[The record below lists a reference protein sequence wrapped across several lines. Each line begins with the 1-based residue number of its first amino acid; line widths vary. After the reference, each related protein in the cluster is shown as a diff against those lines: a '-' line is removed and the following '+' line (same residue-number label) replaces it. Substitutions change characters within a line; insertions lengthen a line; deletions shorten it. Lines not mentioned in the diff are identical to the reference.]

1 MSEVILSGAI
11 RTNVAQL
18 RQTAQLIA
26 MVQNRLSTGK
36 KVNSALDNPAAFFA
50 SQELSSRATS
60 LSTVL
65 DGIGNGSKTLEAANA
80 ALTALTNLVNSAESV
95 ANSALA
101 SARTTASTAGTVAAL
116 TGTSSFSVAN
126 GNTIT
131 VNDGTVTA
139 TITSTGTLSVQQ
151 ILDGVNNT
159 ASLKVKA
166 SLTSDGRILLEA
178 TGTNSIVIAGSATA
192 PEKLQFG
199 LTAGTTVGGS
209 LNSSRS
215 TLAAQFDTLRGQI
228 DALAAD
234 AGFDGINLLNGG
246 TLKISLNET
255 GSSSLSVTGVSFN
268 SAGLGIVASTNTFQT
283 DKDINDAIG
292 RLKTALSSLQTQ
304 TSVFSSNQS
313 MIDARQDFTNSMID
327 TLNSAADTLVT
338 ADSNE
343 DAALLLALQTRQ
355 ELSMTALSIA
365 ASNDQSILR
374 LFR

>member
-1 MSEVILSGAI
+1 MSEIILSGAI

-26 MVQNRLSTGK
+26 LVQNRLATGK

-50 SQELSSRATS
+50 AQELSSRALS
-60 LSTVL
+60 LGTVL
-65 DGIGNGSKTLEAANA
+65 DGIGTGTKTLEAATA

-101 SARTTASTAGTVAAL
+101 SARTTASVTGSVAGL
-116 TGTSSFSVAN
+116 TGASSFSVAN

-139 TITSTGTLSVQQ
+139 TITSTGTLTVQQ

-166 SLTSDGRILLEA
+166 SLTADGRILLEA
-178 TGTNSIVIAGSATA
+178 TGTNSIVVGGTSSPA
-192 PEKLQFG
+192 EKLQFG
-199 LTAGTTVGGS
+199 LVAGTTVGGS

-215 TLAAQFDTLRGQI
+215 SLAAQFDTLRSQI
-228 DALAAD
+228 DQLAAD
-234 AGFDGINLLNGG
+234 AGFDGVNLLNGG
-246 TLKISLNET
+246 TLKINLNET
-255 GSSSLSVTGVSFN
+255 GSSSLSVTGVTFN
-268 SAGLGIVASTNTFQT
+268 SAGLGVAASTNTWQT
-283 DKDINDAIG
+283 DKDINDAIAD
-292 RLKTALSSLQTQ
+292 LQSALTSLQTQ

-313 MIDARQDFTNSMID
+313 LVAAREDFTNSMID
-327 TLNSAADTLVT
+327 TLNTAADNLVV
-338 ADSNE
+338 ADGNE

-355 ELSMTALSIA
+355 ELAMTALSIA
-365 ASNDQSILR
+365 AANDQSILR
-374 LFR
+374 LFS

>member
-1 MSEVILSGAI
+1 MSDIILSGAI
-11 RTNVAQL
+11 RTNVATL

-26 MVQNRLSTGK
+26 AVQNRLATGK
-36 KVNSALDNPAAFFA
+36 KVNSALDNPTAFFA
-50 SQELSSRATS
+50 AQELSSRAVS
-60 LSTVL
+60 LGTVL
-65 DGIGNGSKTLEAANA
+65 DGISTGTKTLEAANA

-101 SARTTASTAGTVAAL
+101 SARTTASNTGTVAAL
-116 TGTSSFSVAN
+116 TGTSSFLVAS

-139 TITSTGTLSVQQ
+139 TITSTGSVTVQQ

-166 SLTSDGRILLEA
+166 SLTADGRILLEA
-178 TGTNSIVIAGSATA
+178 TGTNSIVIGGTSTA
-192 PEKLQFG
+192 PEKAQFG
-199 LTAGTTVGGS
+199 LTAGTTTGGS

-215 TLAAQFDTLRGQI
+215 SLAAQFDTLRGQI
-228 DALAAD
+228 DALATD

-246 TLKISLNET
+246 TLKINLNET
-255 GSSSLSVTGVSFN
+255 GSSSLSVTGVTFN
-268 SAGLGIVASTNTFQT
+268 SAGLGIVASTNTWQT

-292 RLKTALSSLQTQ
+292 KLKTALSTLQTQ
-304 TSVFSSNQS
+304 TSVFASNQS
-313 MIDARQDFTNSMID
+313 LVDAREDFTNSLID
-327 TLNSAADTLVT
+327 TLNTAADNLVS
-338 ADSNE
+338 ADTNE
-343 DAALLLALQTRQ
+343 EAAVLLALQTRQ

-365 ASNDQSILR
+365 ASNDQAILR